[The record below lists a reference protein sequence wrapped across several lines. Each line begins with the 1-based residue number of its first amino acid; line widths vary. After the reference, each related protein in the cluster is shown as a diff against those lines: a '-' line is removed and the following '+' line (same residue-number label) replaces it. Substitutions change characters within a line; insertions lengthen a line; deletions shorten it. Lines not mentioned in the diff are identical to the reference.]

1 MASIHGQKNSNQ
13 SKRHKDLNLS
23 DNEFKI
29 TVLRKLNRLQENP
42 MNSGKQYLNKISLTK
57 YILKNKPTRNTGTE
71 EYNEF
76 NKKCN
81 SINIRMDQA
90 KKESVS

>member
-1 MASIHGQKNSNQ
+1 MS
-13 SKRHKDLNLS
+13 
-23 DNEFKI
+23 
-29 TVLRKLNRLQENP
+29 
-42 MNSGKQYLNKISLTK
+42 SGKQYEQNKFNKRNFKKQTQQNTK
-57 YILKNKPTRNTGTE
+57 AEK
-71 EYNEF
+71 YNEF